1 MDRIGGLAKA
11 VAQTGA
17 LQLGFFTNNLGQSA
31 PLRFDLSRL
40 WQDPRMLATVAK
52 GLCDVAKE
60 EIGGEYDRLGAAD
73 HSGLPLAT
81 LSSQI
86 LDRPLVVLRRM
97 PYQDAY
103 GPILGTMFPGDKVL
117 VIDDVIATGKK
128 ALEMA
133 SIVRNEGGVLYGYC
147 VLLDK
152 QEGGSDLLRKRGI
165 RFACVAT
172 LMEVSSELHKL
183 GWLED
188 ATFDSIAEYAASF
201 GH

>member
-1 MDRIGGLAKA
+1 MDRIAGLAKA

-31 PLRFDLSRL
+31 PLQFELSRL
-40 WQDPRMLATVAK
+40 WQDPSMLASVAN
-52 GLCDVAKE
+52 GFCEVIREQID
-60 EIGGEYDRLGAAD
+60 GRYDRLGAAD

-81 LSSQI
+81 LASQS
-86 LDRPLVVLRRM
+86 LDKPLVVLRRT
-97 PYQDAY
+97 PTLDKY

-128 ALEMA
+128 ALEIA
-133 SIVRNEGGVLYGYC
+133 KIVKDEGGILHGYC

-152 QEGGSDLLRKRGI
+152 QEGGSELLRKRGI
-165 RFACVAT
+165 RFASVAT
-172 LMEVSSELHKL
+172 LIEVANELHTL

-188 ATFDSIAEYAASF
+188 STFESITEYVRSF
-201 GH
+201 GS